1 MRSYLPEQSTLTLPP
16 VIKRTILSDRFE
28 GAATMTHAVDDRL
41 RSMYENYYG
50 DSELERKRRITAEMT
65 ISHVTALT
73 GWGPLG
79 SVVDV
84 GAGQGSFVELLSN
97 AGLARKITAL
107 EISLTGIEAISER
120 NLKGVEVLKFDGY
133 TMPGAD
139 KEFDLAVSIHVLEHV
154 EHERAFLKEIK
165 RIARRAIIEVPLELT
180 VDMKRKIPISRANGH
195 INLYTATT
203 FRNLLE
209 TSGLVV
215 TQLQLHDTTLAYEKH
230 MSPRFGVLKH
240 AVRRAC
246 FTLLPAVAQMR
257 FTYLATALCDC
268 G

>member
-1 MRSYLPEQSTLTLPP
+1 
-16 VIKRTILSDRFE
+16 
-28 GAATMTHAVDDRL
+28 MTHAVDDRL
-41 RSMYENYYG
+41 RSMYESYYG
-50 DSELERKRRITAEMT
+50 DSKLDQKRRITAEMT
-65 ISHVTALT
+65 IDHVTALT
-73 GWGPLG
+73 GGASLG
-79 SVVDV
+79 KVVDV

-97 AGLARKITAL
+97 SGLTHQITAL
-107 EISLTGIEAISER
+107 EISVTGIDAISER

-133 TMPGAD
+133 TMPVAD

-180 VDMKRKIPISRANGH
+180 VNMKRKIPICRAHGH

-203 FRNLLE
+203 FCNLLE

-230 MSPRFGVLKH
+230 MSPRFGMLKH
-240 AVRRAC
+240 LVRHAS
-246 FTLLPAVAQMR
+246 FTLLPAAAQMR

>member
-1 MRSYLPEQSTLTLPP
+1 
-16 VIKRTILSDRFE
+16 
-28 GAATMTHAVDDRL
+28 MTHAVDDRL
-41 RSMYENYYG
+41 RSMYEGYYG
-50 DSELERKRRITAEMT
+50 DSKLDEKRRITAEMT
-65 ISHVTALT
+65 LDHVTALT
-73 GWGPLG
+73 GAVPLG
-79 SVVDV
+79 KVVDV
-84 GAGQGSFVELLSN
+84 GAGQGSFVELLANS
-97 AGLARKITAL
+97 GLAHHITAL
-107 EISLTGIEAISER
+107 EISLTGIDAISER

-154 EHERAFLKEIK
+154 EHERAFLKELR

-180 VDMKRKIPISRANGH
+180 VNMRRKIPICRTHGH

-209 TSGLVV
+209 TSGLIV

-230 MSPRFGVLKH
+230 MSPRFGMLKH
-240 AVRRAC
+240 WVRRAC
-246 FTLLPAVAQMR
+246 FGLWPALAQMR
-257 FTYLATALCDC
+257 FTYLATAFCDC